1 MKIFWKPLYNILKTC
16 FTVLSKNNLNLL
28 FIIPVMT
35 HWKRY
40 LCWETLNAKGEGGSR
55 RWVVITAPTQW
66 TWVWASSGRW
76 WRKDRE
82 AWRAAVHG
90 VANSQT
96 CLSDWTTTILHSA
109 VKTLYW
115 LGITHK
121 QLDLTLSGP
130 YFSLKKSSSS
140 ILCPAFSSQAI
151 LDFLPVFNS
160 KSQLTNVSWTLNPD
174 HVQTVFNH
182 VSHLS

>member
-40 LCWETLNAKGEGGSR
+40 LCWETLNAKGEGDNR

-90 VANSQT
+90 IAKSQT
-96 CLSDWTTTILHSA
+96 QLGNWTTAMPNTHLQKDLFLYLILH
-109 VKTLYW
+109 TDIFYFGLLLILW
-115 LGITHK
+115 LGIDPNLSMLNLFSHCCRK
-121 QLDLTLSGP
+121 GFYSLDGFRKIP
-130 YFSLKKSSSS
+130 LKR
-140 ILCPAFSSQAI
+140 
-151 LDFLPVFNS
+151 
-160 KSQLTNVSWTLNPD
+160 
-174 HVQTVFNH
+174 
-182 VSHLS
+182 HLGFERK